1 MAAAPIDSLITTP
14 SEAASA
20 TSTLLA
26 ALRDPAIYP
35 HAVERI
41 EVLETHI
48 SWVILTGLYAYKI
61 RKPVNLEFLDFRTL
75 ESRRHDCEEELRLN
89 RRLSPALYAGVAP
102 ITGDPAHPE
111 FNGGGPVIECH
122 PL

>member
-89 RRLSPALYAGVAP
+89 RRL
-102 ITGDPAHPE
+102 
-111 FNGGGPVIECH
+111 
-122 PL
+122 